1 MIKKAEEV
9 YHKLKGLYLRPNQVV
24 QPPRK
29 RTFTGGIRQRLQRPP
44 VQPVTTAVATAAND
58 KATANDT
65 REGEVK
71 DVISNKPSVQQEKQ
85 AAVPVVPK
93 ASSPVQVKEETPV
106 SLRRSSRATVQ
117 SKVDYSKM
125 VQSSGESSGT
135 EGDDQTVPT

>member
-24 QPPRK
+24 QPSRK
-29 RTFTGGIRQRLQRPP
+29 RTLAGGIRQRLQRPP
-44 VQPVTTAVATAAND
+44 VQPVTTAVATAPND
-58 KATANDT
+58 K
-65 REGEVK
+65 EGEVK
-71 DVISNKPSVQQEKQ
+71 DIISDKPSVQQEKQ
-85 AAVPVVPK
+85 ATVPVVPK
-93 ASSPVQVKEETPV
+93 APSPVQVKEEPSV

>member
-9 YHKLKGLYLRPNQVV
+9 YHKLKGLYLRPNQVI
-24 QPPRK
+24 QPSRK
-29 RTFTGGIRQRLQRPP
+29 RTLAGGIRQRLQRPP
-44 VQPVTTAVATAAND
+44 VQPVTTAVAIAPND
-58 KATANDT
+58 KG
-65 REGEVK
+65 EGEVK
-71 DVISNKPSVQQEKQ
+71 DVIPNKPSVQQEKQ

-93 ASSPVQVKEETPV
+93 VPSPVQVKEEPPV

-125 VQSSGESSGT
+125 VESSGESSGT

>member
-24 QPPRK
+24 QPSRK
-29 RTFTGGIRQRLQRPP
+29 RTLASGIRQRLQRPP
-44 VQPVTTAVATAAND
+44 VQPVTTAVATAPND
-58 KATANDT
+58 K
-65 REGEVK
+65 EGEVK
-71 DVISNKPSVQQEKQ
+71 DIISDKPSVQQEKQ
-85 AAVPVVPK
+85 ATVPVVPK
-93 ASSPVQVKEETPV
+93 APSPVQVKEEPSV